1 VVNRD
6 RDHAHRAVVELV
18 GRTVSGAAALAEVN
32 GPDVGATNS
41 FADPQRV
48 DVKERK
54 IDLQGGRFELEFPAH
69 SVTVLRA
76 SLT

>member
-1 VVNRD
+1 
-6 RDHAHRAVVELV
+6 
-18 GRTVSGAAALAEVN
+18 
-32 GPDVGATNS
+32 
-41 FADPQRV
+41 V

-54 IDLQGGRFELEFPAH
+54 LDLQGGRFELEFPAH